1 MHCKGFSS
9 LWTTSQGN
17 GPIDI
22 SAGSSYSPAALE
34 CFIARVCSTHRALF
48 RLQTLAAFLVYELSK
63 GAHSFWYPYL
73 RSLPQSYTCLSYFSA
88 DEAAQ
93 LQVTALSPPIPLHIR
108 SIYSWRLEPFVY
120 KCHRTNGLLL
130 TGLDYESC
138 FTWLM
143 TRRSP
148 FHAIYACVL
157 ITAVFYWQVL

>member
-22 SAGSSYSPAALE
+22 SAGSSPAALE

-93 LQVTALSPPIPLHIR
+93 LQVTALSLPYHCTFAASILVDWNPLCT
-108 SIYSWRLEPFVY
+108 SVTEQ
-120 KCHRTNGLLL
+120 NGLLL

-138 FTWLM
+138 FTWLL

-148 FHAIYACVL
+148 FHAIFMHVS
-157 ITAVFYWQVL
+157 